1 MTNDSFFPL
10 LLEILKM
17 RQLGQQN
24 TQRVVEEN
32 RKLRSDIQDMVDAL
46 DARNKQ
52 IKESEHDKK
61 NLEQEKLIRW
71 AIAFI

>member
-1 MTNDSFFPL
+1 
-10 LLEILKM
+10 M